1 MRPLQLKISGF
12 GPYAGTAELDL
23 EKLGKSGLYLITG
36 NTGAGKTTI
45 FDAICYALFGEASG
59 GSREPAMLRSKYAAP
74 DAATEVELRFENAGK
89 VYTVKR
95 NPEYLRLK
103 KRGDGYTKE
112 IAGAELHYPNG
123 RVETRT
129 TAVTR
134 AVEDLLGVTKDQFS
148 QIAMIA
154 QGDFLRLLLA
164 DTSSRQQIFR
174 SLFQTDLYRIFQD
187 RVKQDWSALNKERED
202 AKLGVDL
209 AAKGILCEE
218 EDVLY
223 ESVQKAI
230 SGDCLTKDRLTLIRT
245 LCAQD
250 EESLKGL
257 KLQEKEASGALQ
269 DLAALLEKCGQR
281 KALEQEKE
289 TAETAVETHRQKQN
303 AVEQAVRQ
311 AEENAKDAE
320 LWEQEASLLTAKLPD
335 YDKLETL
342 HGQAAELEQTAAE
355 LRESLTREE
364 ENKTA
369 LANGTAAL
377 LEELQQLASAG
388 ENRAVL
394 AGRIDQLK
402 QRITDLN
409 SLQEELKT
417 LNPLGKALEDARD
430 AYLAA
435 ETEMKETSDLAV
447 SYRSRFN
454 REQAGI
460 MAEALEAGKP
470 CPVCGSTTHPN
481 KAVKAEDA
489 PSEAQVEKAE
499 KAAQKAQKR
508 CSEASAA
515 AAEAKA
521 ALEAAEAAA
530 AKHAAQLLDGCGLT
544 HADAVLAEQ
553 LRECRQSCASA
564 KEELA
569 KEESRVQRKAEL
581 EEEKPIKES
590 ALKQAEERIA
600 SLRLQERETKTRAES
615 LQEQI
620 DALAKG
626 LAYGS
631 KKDALQQISKLQQK
645 VQAAKDAVKTAA
657 EAKMA
662 WEKTLASRQ
671 SAVENL
677 GKLLAA
683 QPQLEEDALLQEKQQ
698 AEETYETVLEQIR
711 RTDHRLQ
718 VNRGIGE
725 QIRGHA
731 DLLEKLDE
739 KWQWMDALRRTV
751 SGQLSGKEKVELE
764 VWIQMTTFDRILRRA
779 NVHLME
785 MSSGMFELKRRDTA
799 DNQRSQSGLE
809 LDVNDHG
816 SGSLRSVK
824 TLSGGESFL
833 ASLSLAL
840 GLSEE
845 IQANAGGVKLDCM
858 FVDEGFGSL
867 DEDTLQQAMKA
878 LGRLT
883 EGDRLVGIISHVAEL
898 RRQIDRQIVVKK
910 DPAGGSRAEL
920 RI

>member
-36 NTGAGKTTI
+36 DTGAGKTTI

-112 IAGAELHYPNG
+112 IAGAELHYPDG

-164 DTSSRQQIFR
+164 NTSSRQEIFR

-187 RVKQDWSALNKERED
+187 RLKQDCSALNKERED

-218 EDVLY
+218 EDLLY
-223 ESVQKAI
+223 PEAVRARS
-230 SGDCLTKDRLTLIRT
+230 SECLTEDRLTLIDA
-245 LCAQD
+245 LCRQD
-250 EESLKGL
+250 KNSLEAL
-257 KLQEKEASGALQ
+257 KLQEKESSNALQ
-269 DLAALLEKCGQR
+269 ELAVLLEKCGQR
-281 KALEQEKE
+281 RELEQEMAA
-289 TAETAVETHRQKQN
+289 AENAVEVHRQKRDE
-303 AVEQAVRQ
+303 VEQAVRQ
-311 AEENAKDAE
+311 AEENAKDAGV
-320 LWEQEASLLTAKLPD
+320 WEQEASLLAAKLPD
-335 YDKLETL
+335 YDKLEAL
-342 HGQAAELEQTAAE
+342 RGQAAELKQTGSD
-355 LRESLTREE
+355 LQDSLNDEE
-364 ENKTA
+364 EKKTV
-369 LANGTAAL
+369 LANGMAAL
-377 LEELQQLASAG
+377 LEEWLQLASAG
-388 ENRAVL
+388 EARAVL
-394 AGRIDQLK
+394 AARIDQMK
-402 QRITDLN
+402 QRMADLN
-409 SLQEELKT
+409 SLLDEIKALT
-417 LNPLGKALEDARD
+417 PLGKALEDARE
-430 AYLAA
+430 AYLEA
-435 ETEMKETSDLAV
+435 ERDMKETSDLAV

-460 MAEALEAGKP
+460 MAETLEEGKP
-470 CPVCGSTTHPN
+470 CPVCGSTTHPS

-499 KAAQKAQKR
+499 KAAQKAQKV

-515 AAEAKA
+515 AAKARA
-521 ALEAAEAAA
+521 ALDVAEAAA
-530 AKHAAQLLDGCGLT
+530 EKHAAQLLDGCSLL
-544 HADAVLAEQ
+544 HAEDALAEQ
-553 LRECRQSCASA
+553 LRECRQEYTSA
-564 KEELA
+564 QEELA

-620 DALAKG
+620 HALAKG

-657 EAKMA
+657 EEKTA

-671 SAVENL
+671 GTMENL
-677 GKLLAA
+677 RKLLAA
-683 QPQLEEDALLQEKQQ
+683 QPQLDEDALLQKKQQ
-698 AEETYETVLEQIR
+698 VEARNRTVLEQLR

-725 QIRGHA
+725 QIRGSA
-731 DLLEKLDE
+731 EQLQKLDE
-739 KWQWMDALRRTV
+739 KWQWMDGLRRTV
-751 SGQLSGKEKVELE
+751 TGQLTGKEKVELE